1 MSLEK
6 LRTPNRYSPPPA
18 TKKLYNKCNAKVA
31 LLDGFV
37 SGSRCAVI
45 TAKSLFFAEDY
56 TLYLLNLPL
65 KLLVGV
71 NHIAHGLATVE
82 YGGVVT
88 TTDG

>member
-37 SGSRCAVI
+37 SGSRCTVVP
-45 TAKSLFFAEDY
+45 SLFVVKIVQIQRSANFEAMGCTWAY
-56 TLYLLNLPL
+56 CPLLR
-65 KLLVGV
+65 
-71 NHIAHGLATVE
+71 
-82 YGGVVT
+82 
-88 TTDG
+88 